1 MHRYLTFR
9 TYFFNILSAILLV
22 IAHSASAAPSGG
34 PYGPQAVNYEIP
46 KANNVYYVAPSGDA
60 AASGKDLA
68 APTTLAAAISRVVSG
83 DAIILRGGVYRTGD
97 LKLNQGITLQPYQ
110 DEKPVLKGTK
120 VADQWEKVSEGI
132 WRTKWTTLFPSE
144 PMFWWRREREE
155 HLTPLHRFNNDMV
168 FFDGEFLQSAGAINE
183 LNESN
188 YFIDYSSQHVY
199 IGQDPSVHTVEITAH
214 EVALTRVS
222 YDVHGKQTDKTGPKI
237 RGISFL
243 QYAWTALSFEG
254 KRSFTHLD
262 EPVDEPIGIADPAT
276 FGKQAVN
283 TLLENV
289 TIRFVGR
296 VAGYF
301 RGDGLVIRNSLFS
314 DTGTEAVYIIGSSDV
329 LVERNIVERNN
340 IEAITGYYAS
350 AVKIINQTYDVVV
363 RDNIVKDHK
372 NSVGVWYDIGNR
384 DGVFINNYVENTDI
398 GFFFEISRG
407 ATVAGNVFV
416 NNKNGIRILNSADAH
431 IYNNTLIDS
440 MVKIDRTERSAVDD
454 HFGWH
459 PKTGP
464 RVEEREGH
472 LFTNNLLIENNPANG
487 PLLVIEQTAK
497 VCQRVPNS
505 PLTTLDGN
513 IYVRPAMAYAA
524 RKSPLIEWF
533 DTSTEDCKTRFY
545 DLTEFTAS
553 HTNFSANATEISGNA
568 RTVLKAP
575 DLADFSLLKLL
586 PTNKETAMPKSVSQ
600 LLGWSKKEAKKTV
613 GADPTR

>member
-9 TYFFNILSAILLV
+9 IYFFNILSAILLV
-22 IAHSASAAPSGG
+22 FAHSAAAAPSGG

-46 KANNVYYVAPSGDA
+46 KANNIYYVAPDGDA
-60 AASGKDLA
+60 AATGNELA
-68 APTTLAAAISRVVSG
+68 APTTLSSAISRVVSG
-83 DAIILRGGVYRTGD
+83 DAIILRGGVYRMGD

-110 DEKPVLKGTK
+110 DENPVLKGTK
-120 VADQWEKVSEGI
+120 VADQWEKVSDGV

-168 FFDGEFLQSAGAINE
+168 FFDGQFLQSAGAINE
-183 LNESN
+183 LNENN

-199 IGQDPSVHTVEITAH
+199 IGQDPSAHTVEITAH
-214 EVALTRVS
+214 ETALTRVS

-254 KRSFTHLD
+254 KRSFTHTD
-262 EPVDEPIGIADPAT
+262 EPVDEPIGLADPAT

-329 LVERNIVERNN
+329 LVEHNIVERNN

-363 RDNIVKDHK
+363 RDNIVKNHK
-372 NSVGVWYDIGNR
+372 QSVGVWYDIGNR

-416 NNKNGIRILNSADAH
+416 NNKNGIRILNSADAY
-431 IYNNTLIDS
+431 IYNNTFIDS
-440 MVKIDRTERSAVDD
+440 MVK
-454 HFGWH
+454 
-459 PKTGP
+459 
-464 RVEEREGH
+464 
-472 LFTNNLLIENNPANG
+472 N
-487 PLLVIEQTAK
+487 
-497 VCQRVPNS
+497 
-505 PLTTLDGN
+505 
-513 IYVRPAMAYAA
+513 RPYRA
-524 RKSPLIEWF
+524 
-533 DTSTEDCKTRFY
+533 
-545 DLTEFTAS
+545 
-553 HTNFSANATEISGNA
+553 
-568 RTVLKAP
+568 
-575 DLADFSLLKLL
+575 
-586 PTNKETAMPKSVSQ
+586 
-600 LLGWSKKEAKKTV
+600 
-613 GADPTR
+613 